1 MNDRIKELKNLL
13 LDDPDD
19 SFLHYALGLEYI
31 KAGNTELALE
41 RFEMLLYEDPGYL
54 PVYYQA
60 AHLYL
65 ENNDRENAEIVFKKG
80 IALAN
85 RLRNIKTYQ
94 ELMNAYNNFLY
105 EEND

>member
-1 MNDRIKELKNLL
+1 MNDRINELKNLL
-13 LDDPDD
+13 ADDPHD
-19 SFLHYALGLEYI
+19 SFLHYVLGLEYV
-31 KAGNTELALE
+31 KAGDVELALKK
-41 RFEMLLYEDPGYL
+41 FEMLLQEHPDYL

-85 RLRNIKTYQ
+85 KLGDYKTHQ
-94 ELMNAYNNFLY
+94 ELKNAYNNLLY
-105 EEND
+105 EENE